1 MTKLTGFLAFF
12 VAIFLGLTG
21 FSGSSRDEVTRGRSS
36 YSIDNSRDN
45 FVRGYDFYSD
55 APRVRQIAS
64 GTLDNPVFVQ
74 GSVENLDLKHNRFDI
89 RDSTDR
95 VITVVMWRSANRTA
109 MNKVHRLKEGDI
121 IRLQG
126 RFREFNLFEAREFLD
141 AKK

>member
-12 VAIFLGLTG
+12 VAVFVCLTG
-21 FSGSSRDEVTRGRSS
+21 FSGSSRDEVSRGRSS

-45 FVRGYDFYSD
+45 FVRGYDFYFD
-55 APRVRQIAS
+55 APSVRQIAS

-95 VITVVMWRSANRTA
+95 VITIVMWRGANRTA
-109 MNKVHRLKEGDI
+109 MNRVRRLKEGEI

-126 RFREFNLFEAREFLD
+126 RFREFSLFEAREFLEP
-141 AKK
+141 KK